1 MNGQTVSVDA
11 AADELRDIQGYQS
24 IIISDYVWWILGTVA
39 LLIIG
44 LIVYRYILSRKDE
57 VELSIYEKTIID
69 LDALDT
75 YSDSKIFYLDYSDIV
90 RTYLLERFD
99 LNLFDK
105 TLNEL
110 RSLLDTLEL
119 FDMQSKNQ
127 LLNIFAKDDMA
138 KFARTNVSAEKRLE
152 HLDRTKE
159 ILVKLEE
166 KLEVDTQDAK
176 EKEMIDLSEAEL
188 KEPELKEPVL

>member
-75 YSDSKIFYLDYSDIV
+75 YSDSKIFYLDYSGIV

-127 LLNIFAKDDMA
+127 LLNIFAKADMA